1 MRYGMGSN
9 IREFTRFMYN
19 PSNMGLPVGTYTTV
33 NSDVK
38 PEIMRGLSKEFIRR

>member
-9 IREFTRFMYN
+9 MREFTKFMYN
-19 PSNMGLPVGTYTTV
+19 PSNMGIPVGTYTTV

-38 PEIMRGLSKEFIRR
+38 SDVMYGLSREFIRR